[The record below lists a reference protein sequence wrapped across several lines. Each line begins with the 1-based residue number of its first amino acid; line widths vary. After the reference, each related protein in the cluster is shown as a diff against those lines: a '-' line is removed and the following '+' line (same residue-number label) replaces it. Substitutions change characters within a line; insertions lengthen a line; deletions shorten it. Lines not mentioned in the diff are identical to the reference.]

1 MPALEPPRLGGRYEI
16 LDRFAVGGAA
26 EIFRAKD
33 AKNGH
38 VVVVKRMRPDLPFD
52 PEVSAGFL
60 REIQLS
66 LLCKHKNVLR
76 GLDHGSH
83 SGLDYV
89 VLEYIRGKDLEMV
102 IDAAQRRGLRISHVI
117 SIHIVQQMLAG
128 LSAIHTLQD
137 HDGMPMGLVHRDLTP
152 RNVFVRY
159 DGEVRVADFGA
170 SVATAQ
176 EPVPDEVVGSVGY
189 LSPEQ
194 AALQVLDGRTDI
206 FCCGLILFELLLG
219 QPAFPTSGRKESQ
232 ILRLHQKGAIK
243 KLPRGM
249 PDDLKM
255 IIDIA
260 CSPDP
265 EDRYANAHTMYKSL
279 QEALDDRGG
288 FEEAIGGLKS
298 LMSVLYQKEMQKEMP
313 ELS

>member
-1 MPALEPPRLGGRYEI
+1 MPALASPRLGGRYEI

-33 AKNGH
+33 AQSGE
-38 VVVVKRMRPDLPFD
+38 VVIVKRMRPDLPFD

-66 LLCKHKNVLR
+66 LLCEHKNVLR

-89 VLEYIRGKDLEMV
+89 VLEYIRGKDLEMLLK
-102 IDAAQRRGLRISHVI
+102 AAQRRGLPIPHVI
-117 SIHIVQQMLAG
+117 SIHIVQEILAG
-128 LSAIHTLQD
+128 LTAIHTLQD
-137 HDGMPMGLVHRDLTP
+137 HHGMPMGLVHRDLTP
-152 RNVFVRY
+152 RNVFVRF
-159 DGEVRVADFGA
+159 DGEIRVADFGA

-194 AALQVLDGRTDI
+194 ASLGVLDGRTDL
-206 FCCGLILFELLLG
+206 FSCGLILFELLLG
-219 QPAFPTSGRKESQ
+219 QPAIPTSGRRDSQ
-232 ILRLHQKGAIK
+232 ILRLHQKGALQKIPK
-243 KLPRGM
+243 GM

-255 IIDIA
+255 VIEIA
-260 CSPDP
+260 CSANP
-265 EDRYANAHTMYKSL
+265 EDRYANAQTMHRAL
-279 QEALDDRGG
+279 EEALNDRGG
-288 FEEAIGGLKS
+288 LEEATKGLRS
-298 LMSVLYQKEMQKEMP
+298 LMNVLFQQEITQA
-313 ELS
+313 S